1 MVVVAR
7 VMVQGVLVEVDCV
20 VVVSGSIS
28 GGFVVVVV
36 LDGFGLMPWSG
47 WRVILWCWNER
58 GCFLGRFSLKSVEGN
73 MLVAEG
79 ACLFG
84 MVIQLGV
91 LDLFDFFDFL
101 ELIEEMETLVWW
113 RWLEV

>member
-1 MVVVAR
+1 
-7 VMVQGVLVEVDCV
+7 MVQEMLVE
-20 VVVSGSIS
+20 VVSGSSS
-28 GGFVVVVV
+28 GSFLVAVV
-36 LDGFGLMPWSG
+36 LLDGLGLVPWSG
-47 WRVILWCWNER
+47 WRVIFWCWNER
-58 GCFLGRFSLKSVEGN
+58 RFFLGRFSLKSVEGN

-101 ELIEEMETLVWW
+101 QLMEEIETLVWW
-113 RWLEV
+113 RRPEV